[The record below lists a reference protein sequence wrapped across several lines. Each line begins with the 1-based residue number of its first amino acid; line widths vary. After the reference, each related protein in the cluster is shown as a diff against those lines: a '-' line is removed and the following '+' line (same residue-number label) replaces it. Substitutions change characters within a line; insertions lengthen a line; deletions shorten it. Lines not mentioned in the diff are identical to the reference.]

1 MIGGQQRWEIV
12 VESASV
18 FGLSHSGCFRRER
31 RRLVFL
37 FNVLMIEKLHL
48 VIIRDLPSGVYD
60 DFDPAGG
67 LQIILALV
75 GSYLGDRGTRMAHA
89 TYRATVRI
97 VTHAR
102 DLGALVRLC
111 TGSLR
116 SGRIHGPKR
125 ISGGASAAGHNYPEL
140 LTARN
145 VVSVSE
151 PVSQVQA
158 G

>member
-75 GSYLGDRGTRMAHA
+75 ESYLGDRGTRMAHA
-89 TYRATVRI
+89 TYRTTVRV

-116 SGRIHGPKR
+116 SGRNGPVGR
-125 ISGGASAAGHNYPEL
+125 RAEARGSETSATSSRARSGSFRGFCFRPPP
-140 LTARN
+140 TR
-145 VVSVSE
+145 
-151 PVSQVQA
+151 
-158 G
+158 